1 MNIDI
6 NNNEKNSIEN
16 WIKQHREYRNNDKLI
31 NNNKLYKISYKLD
44 KLSIYYLLNS
54 LFGLFGYLFKKQE
67 YIIENKIKYNVINL
81 EDKSENQLLDIIMSI
96 KNIGVCRIDIDIE
109 NAEFKFSQKKYIDN
123 NNIINLPKSI
133 NESTNKTNKR
143 KRETRNTVLDVNY
156 NQYYSKVYI

>member
-109 NAEFKFSQKKYIDN
+109 NAEFKFSQKKYISN
-123 NNIINLPKSI
+123 NNIINLPKPI
-133 NESTNKTNKR
+133 NESINKTNKR

>member
-156 NQYYSKVYI
+156 NQYYSKVYK

>member
-16 WIKQHREYRNNDKLI
+16 WIKRHREYRNNDKLI